1 MIGVPPFFGFFSK
14 WYLLTGALQAGQY
27 IFMAALLF
35 SSLMNA
41 VLFFRFFEVAFF
53 EKSEDVS
60 YEAES
65 WTRVVPL
72 ALAVVVLVVAGL
84 STGFIVDRLIT
95 VIIPAH
101 FV

>member
-1 MIGVPPFFGFFSK
+1 
-14 WYLLTGALQAGQY
+14 
-27 IFMAALLF
+27 
-35 SSLMNA
+35 MNA

>member
-1 MIGVPPFFGFFSK
+1 
-14 WYLLTGALQAGQY
+14 
-27 IFMAALLF
+27 
-35 SSLMNA
+35 MNA

-53 EKSEDVS
+53 EKSEAAS

-72 ALAVVVLVVAGL
+72 ALAVGVLVVAGL
-84 STGFIVDRLIT
+84 STGFIVDRIIT